1 MYSSLVRKVKKVK
14 KVVYVDPF
22 ATKYISK
29 DEEGG
34 DLIKVLQ
41 RVHNKERGIITIN
54 SRRVNIQSGSA
65 SNVEKPV
72 VNKPKPLPLN
82 GLRKKKVTNN
92 KKQKEKYIPG
102 VSVEFEISSVS
113 SEEEPPTSK

>member
-41 RVHNKERGIITIN
+41 RVHNKERGISTN

-65 SNVEKPV
+65 SNVEKSV
-72 VNKPKPLPLN
+72 GNKPKPLPLN